1 MTVANPYQAPP
12 DDSPRLAAASEP
24 PEDRVRT
31 IGEMIILWE
40 KLRLAYNA
48 VLSLIVIGFVV
59 FSFSSAP
66 LSIRLLA
73 PLIFL
78 AFLANLCFSAG
89 PIVVSYM
96 CWAGASPR
104 VARGTTFF
112 LFTLGT
118 VVASLLAI
126 SALLSL

>member
-1 MTVANPYQAPP
+1 M
-12 DDSPRLAAASEP
+12 
-24 PEDRVRT
+24 
-31 IGEMIILWE
+31 IGEMVILWE

-48 VLSLIVIGFVV
+48 VLSLIVVGFVV
-59 FSFSSAP
+59 FSLGSGP
-66 LSIRLLA
+66 VRIGMLA

-89 PIVVSYM
+89 PTVVSYM

-104 VARGTTFF
+104 VARGTTFI
-112 LFTLGT
+112 LFTVGT
-118 VVASLLAI
+118 ILASLLAI